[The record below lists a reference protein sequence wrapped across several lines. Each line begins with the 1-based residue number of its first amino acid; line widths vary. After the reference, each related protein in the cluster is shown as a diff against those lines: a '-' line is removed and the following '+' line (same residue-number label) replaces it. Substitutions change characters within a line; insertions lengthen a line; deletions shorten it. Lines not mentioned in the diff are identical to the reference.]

1 VLDWRASYNRAW
13 LSSDLIAGATAAAV
27 VIPQAMGY
35 ATVAGLP
42 VQIGLYTCIFPMI
55 VYALLGGAR
64 RLSFSTTSTIVALT
78 GLALASAGV
87 AGSADAVATV
97 ATLTLMVGVALIVFR
112 LIRLGWMVEAVSEAT
127 VAGLKVG
134 VGLTIIADQLPKL
147 LGIESVEGGFFDDVE
162 NALSGIGDAGTATIL
177 ISAATLLGLL
187 VLKRWAPNVPGPL
200 VAIAFGIGL
209 VVLTG
214 VTDRGVELIP
224 EVPTGLPI
232 PAIPGVEHADTLL
245 PFALAIALMSF
256 FESVTAAR
264 IARQPDDPRL
274 DNNQEYVAVG
284 TATIVGAFFQTVPP
298 AGGFSQTQVN
308 TNAGAQTQLSELMTA
323 ALAVAVA
330 LFLAPVLNDL
340 PEATLGAIVVVSVL
354 GLVSLD
360 QMSLLWTIDR
370 LELVVAVLTALAAL
384 FFNLLVGVLVGVI
397 LTMYFV
403 LRVLNHPVV
412 VELRRPA
419 GSTELAPARPGDKP
433 ITGMLV
439 LRIEGGLYTLN
450 VHGVQTEIYD
460 RFEALE
466 PRPEVVL
473 LDVGATVDTSVTVMD
488 VLFETDQ
495 HLSRQGSTLWIAALP
510 TRAEVKA
517 RRTKAWPDWVARQ
530 KIHATVR
537 QAVDVHEANAGP
549 EVEPHV

>member
-1 VLDWRASYNRAW
+1 VLDWRGAYNRAW
-13 LSSDLIAGATAAAV
+13 LSSDLIAGA
-27 VIPQAMGY
+27 
-35 ATVAGLP
+35 
-42 VQIGLYTCIFPMI
+42 
-55 VYALLGGAR
+55 
-64 RLSFSTTSTIVALT
+64 
-78 GLALASAGV
+78 
-87 AGSADAVATV
+87 
-97 ATLTLMVGVALIVFR
+97 
-112 LIRLGWMVEAVSEAT
+112 
-127 VAGLKVG
+127 
-134 VGLTIIADQLPKL
+134 
-147 LGIESVEGGFFDDVE
+147 
-162 NALSGIGDAGTATIL
+162 
-177 ISAATLLGLL
+177 
-187 VLKRWAPNVPGPL
+187 
-200 VAIAFGIGL
+200 
-209 VVLTG
+209 
-214 VTDRGVELIP
+214 
-224 EVPTGLPI
+224 
-232 PAIPGVEHADTLL
+232 
-245 PFALAIALMSF
+245 
-256 FESVTAAR
+256 TAAR

-284 TATIVGAFFQTVPP
+284 AATIVGSFFQTVPP

-308 TNAGAQTQLSELMTA
+308 TNAGAQTQLSELVTA
-323 ALAVAVA
+323 VLAVAVA

-360 QMSLLWTIDR
+360 QMRLLWTIDR
-370 LELVVAVLTALAAL
+370 LELVVAVLTALSPVL
-384 FFNLLVGVLVGVI
+384 QSVGRCLGGCD

-419 GSTELAPARPGDKP
+419 GSRELVPARPGDKP
-433 ITGMLV
+433 IAGMLV

-450 VHGVQTEIYD
+450 VHGVQTEIYN

-510 TRAEVKA
+510 TWAEVKA
-517 RRTKAWPDWVARQ
+517 RRTKVWPDWVARQ

-537 QAVDVHEANAGP
+537 DAVDVHETITGP
-549 EVEPHV
+549 EDEPHV